1 MIKYIL
7 LTNCNV
13 ERIAGQNIFQ
23 TKALNSMKVWIYVY
37 ILL

>member
-7 LTNCNV
+7 LISYNV

-23 TKALNSMKVWIYVY
+23 PKALNSMKVWIYVNS
-37 ILL
+37 LL